1 MLDRF
6 YKIGIMLLF
15 QANSA
20 SRRRVIALFVAGVL
34 CLLAAPPQAQASIQ
48 AGPSAFDSL
57 ATLDPTL
64 SAEQL
69 DKVLEQ
75 LSESSGAQTS
85 TGAKTSGRRVV
96 DQPASGGGPEPSP
109 VEVRHY
115 ANLSPD
121 AGLPGGSTTSTSSSA
136 GAAGGM
142 GLALYAAAAPHLSDD
157 APVERYAAE
166 RSLFLPEAPGTELL
180 RPPRG

>member
-1 MLDRF
+1 
-6 YKIGIMLLF
+6 MLLTL
-15 QANSA
+15 AKSA
-20 SRRRVIALFVAGVL
+20 ARNRVITLLLAGVL
-34 CLLAAPPQAQASIQ
+34 CLVAAPGRALASIQ
-48 AGPSAFDSL
+48 TGSGAFNSDAAIDL
-57 ATLDPTL
+57 ALIDPNI

-75 LSESSGAQTS
+75 LAASSA
-85 TGAKTSGRRVV
+85 TGSSAAGSSADTSGSGHRNA
-96 DQPASGGGPEPSP
+96 DAPAPDGTPDSP
-109 VEVRHY
+109 PTEVRHY
-115 ANLSPD
+115 ANLNPD
-121 AGLPGGSTTSTSSSA
+121 AGTPGGSTTSTSSSA